1 MNLIIKDA
9 KHIVSEY
16 LNKISIDCLPA
27 VETKKLSDLE
37 KETLRQ
43 RNSFLG
49 WKYVK
54 FKKLFQE
61 RNIFNGLLKAFSSR
75 KPYSESVL
83 YDAFA
88 TEMNYFDSL
97 SNYYGNQYRGSFVVN
112 YILGAL
118 AVLLALVPMG
128 FSFEKV
134 FEENVA
140 EVYLAWCTWIE
151 LFLILVILLIHKVGT
166 TPSYKHAHKQH
177 SFLGLRINRRWHE
190 KWIEYRIL
198 AERFRYMEILYPIG
212 LDPLKMGAAQKSE
225 LGEWY
230 NAYYAALLDSRAT
243 EKTQDLNQYK
253 NRLKEVM
260 KGQKNYHQN
269 NAEGAELIH
278 HRLHTM
284 ATWLFYGTLAAC
296 ACHFVWHTHILTLIA
311 GFFPALA
318 AAMHGIIASGEY
330 SKNSQISERMHKEIE
345 SQLLKLDAAN
355 SKELLTEVAM
365 EFHNLVIGEA
375 LSWKAMFMDKNVPLA

>member
-1 MNLIIKDA
+1 MNLKITNA

-16 LNKISIDCLPA
+16 LNKLGIDCLLA
-27 VETKKLSDLE
+27 IETKKLGDLE
-37 KETLRQ
+37 KETLCQ
-43 RNSFLG
+43 RNSLLG

-54 FKKLFQE
+54 FKQLFQE
-61 RNIFNGLLKAFSSR
+61 RNIFNGLLKVFSAR
-75 KPYSESVL
+75 KPYSEPVL
-83 YDAFA
+83 FDAFA
-88 TEMNYFDSL
+88 SEMKFFDSM

-112 YILGAL
+112 YILGAI
-118 AVLLALVPMG
+118 AVLLALIPMG
-128 FSFEKV
+128 LSFEKV
-134 FEENVA
+134 FEENLSEEYSV
-140 EVYLAWCTWIE
+140 WCTWIE
-151 LFLILVILLIHKVGT
+151 LFLILFILSIHKIGA
-166 TPSYKHAHKQH
+166 TPSHKHAHKQY

-225 LGEWY
+225 LGEWH
-230 NAYYAALLDSRAT
+230 NAYFAAILDSRTT
-243 EKTQDLNQYK
+243 ENTVDLNQYK
-253 NRLKEVM
+253 IRLKEVIE
-260 KGQKNYHQN
+260 GQRRYHFH
-269 NAEGAELIH
+269 NAVGSESIH

-296 ACHFVWHTHILTLIA
+296 ASHFVWHNHILTLIA

-318 AAMHGIIASGEY
+318 AALHGINASGEY